1 MFTDL
6 DTMRDL
12 LIYLVDSTPSS
23 SQAAVYQALSYEMST
38 GAVQDLL
45 TAHPSFA
52 SALPRPP
59 PAFRAMALSGSH
71 VAESE
76 GLALDDRPWEMMEHL
91 TPLDTPAHVDVFLS
105 THALKDTA
113 SIPIALFRPQLTRD
127 EVPVL
132 SPAAAPEPWD
142 YASSERNLGNGA
154 AGEPVCARQL
164 ATVLY
169 APAPADEEP
178 KLAPAPASGAA
189 PGSAPGAA
197 PKRARNATPVSV
209 KGTGTT
215 TDPID
220 MLESSEEDEPLQK
233 RPRTAAAAAGKTTR
247 ASTAGKVPRKAAPPK
262 KAAAAKTTAAKA
274 KATAKRR
281 RSGGA
286 E

>member
-1 MFTDL
+1 
-6 DTMRDL
+6 MRDL
-12 LIYLVDSTPSS
+12 LIYLVDSTPTS

-38 GAVQDLL
+38 SAVQDLL

-59 PAFRAMALSGSH
+59 PTFRAMALSGSH

-76 GLALDDRPWEMMEHL
+76 GIALDDRPWEMMEHL
-91 TPLDTPAHVDVFLS
+91 TPLETPAHVDVFLS
-105 THALKDTA
+105 SKPLKDTA

-132 SPAAAPEPWD
+132 SASPEPWD

-154 AGEPVCARQL
+154 AGEPVSARQL
-164 ATVLY
+164 ATILY

-178 KLAPAPASGAA
+178 KLAPAPA
-189 PGSAPGAA
+189 
-197 PKRARNATPVSV
+197 PKRPRNATPVTV

-233 RPRTAAAAAGKTTR
+233 KPRTAGKTTR
-247 ASTAGKVPRKAAPPK
+247 ASTAGKAPRKAAPAK
-262 KAAAAKTTAAKA
+262 KATAGKTTAAKT